1 MNKIF
6 IVTFV
11 AISVLFS
18 FDLCAQ
24 QNNQGGRDNRNAMR
38 EAFEA
43 KRNAFITAEMGL
55 TPEEAAAFIPLCD
68 ELRWKKFEVG
78 HECRMHSRGIETK
91 KSPTAEE
98 YSKVIDICTE
108 VAIKEAQLEKE
119 YYEKFKKILS
129 PEKLYKYREAELK
142 FARQIMQEGGPRGE
156 GHRREQNKNNNK

>member
-18 FDLCAQ
+18 FDLSAQ
-24 QNNQGGRDNRNAMR
+24 QNDQKQRNDRNAMR

-68 ELRWKKFEVG
+68 ELRRKKFEVG
-78 HECRMHSRGIETK
+78 HECRMYSRGIEK
-91 KSPTAEE
+91 KENPTPEE
-98 YSKVIDICTE
+98 YTKATDVCTE
-108 VAIKEAQLEKE
+108 VAMKEAQLEKE
-119 YYEKFKKILS
+119 YYERFKKILA
-129 PEKLYKYREAELK
+129 PEKLYKYREAEMK
-142 FARQIMQEGGPRGE
+142 FARQLMREGGPRGDE
-156 GHRREQNKNNNK
+156 HRREQNRNNNK